1 VKYLHSYSKYAY
13 GMTTS
18 FQRNV
23 SGKNF
28 LMSTSSPSSDSSSE
42 NDFRSL
48 PEAAAEY
55 DVETLDESTERVS
68 S

>member
-1 VKYLHSYSKYAY
+1 MKYLHPYSKYAY

-28 LMSTSSPSSDSSSE
+28 LMSTSSPSLVSSSE
-42 NDFRSL
+42 IDFRSL
-48 PEAAAEY
+48 PEADAEY
-55 DVETLDESTERVS
+55 DADTLDVSTEGVS